1 MTGTGIHINS
11 RTNQFHVQPDATVVD
26 LLIDVVFLPDL
37 IRDRE
42 FSQPLLDAHL
52 GLHVAQV
59 VALEGVP
66 FVRCVEGVVP
76 GALAIGLRR
85 RTGLAEEFDQL
96 LALGQLLL
104 FQPQHGTD
112 AFQGERQAHCGSPDH
127 RAAPAFRVQ
136 EAGYLLRERMFVM
149 EGIKADPQIPKIAG
163 QADPFKASVEGPL
176 GHSIVGE
183 GVQHIGGDLLATGQI
198 YHLHRTGVR
207 TVPEEQ
213 NFKVGRLAV
222 TVHTTFLERYVAVGL
237 DID

>member
-1 MTGTGIHINS
+1 MD
-11 RTNQFHVQPDATVVD
+11 QLHVQPDATVID
-26 LLIDVVFLPDL
+26 FLIDVVFLPDL

-66 FVRCVEGVVP
+66 FVRRVEGAVP
-76 GALAIGLRR
+76 GTLSVGLRR

-96 LALGQLLL
+96 LALGQLLF

-127 RAAPAFRVQ
+127 RAAPALRVQ

-163 QADPFKASVEGPL
+163 QADSFKAGVEGPL

-183 GVQHIGGDLLATGQI
+183 GVQHIGGDLLTTGQI

-213 NFKVGRLAV
+213 NFKVGRLTV
-222 TVHTTFLERYVAVGL
+222 TVHTTFLERDVTVGL

>member
-66 FVRCVEGVVP
+66 FVRRMEGAIP
-76 GALAIGLRR
+76 GALAVCLRGSA
-85 RTGLAEEFDQL
+85 GLAEEFDQL
-96 LALGQLLL
+96 LAFGQFLL

-112 AFQGERQAHCGSPDH
+112 TLQGERQAHCGSPDH
-127 RAAPAFRVQ
+127 RAAPALRVQ
-136 EAGYLLRERMFVM
+136 EAGHILRERMFVM
-149 EGIKADPQIPKIAG
+149 EGIKADPHIPKIAG
-163 QADPFKASVEGPL
+163 QADSFKAGVEGPL

-183 GVQHIGGDLLATGQI
+183 GVQHIGGDLLTTG
-198 YHLHRTGVR
+198 
-207 TVPEEQ
+207 
-213 NFKVGRLAV
+213 
-222 TVHTTFLERYVAVGL
+222 
-237 DID
+237 